1 MIDNEQIRWPGSGSL
16 DVDSLTVFG
25 SYNGDSQ
32 FQKDCIGAAKWACF
46 SLGYDAVSVELTDR
60 QMYPAFEEA
69 CNTYNAKVNEYN
81 MLNNMLALQGQ
92 TKSSMGNNATGKLSN
107 TTGLQ
112 RLTILARDYGSEI
125 GSGGNID
132 WKKFRVPVMAGQ
144 QDYDLQEIIGNQHE
158 NCNRIEIKKIFHDRP
173 PAFAR
178 IYDPMSMTGM
188 SYSNVLT
195 ELGFG
200 AYSPAVQFLM
210 CPIFED
216 LLRGQAIQF
225 NDLVR
230 KSAFS
235 FQLINNKLRL
245 FPIPTFHYDCWV
257 EYTTD
262 KDKLESGA
270 LVGNGSDLATDFA
283 DIPYQNHKYSDIN
296 ASGRQWIRKYFLANC
311 KEILGS
317 IRKKYATIPIP
328 GSEIALDGNE
338 LASAAQQDKTLLM
351 DELKL
356 MLEQA
361 GKFAQTEKLAAYNTQ
376 IVDIFKNSPLMIY
389 SGIFMLTC
397 ILIL

>member
-1 MIDNEQIRWPGSGSL
+1 MSNFDNEQIRWPGSGSL

-25 SYNGDSQ
+25 SYSGDAQ
-32 FQKDCIGAAKWACF
+32 FKQECYSAAKWACF
-46 SLGYDAVSVELTDR
+46 RLGYPTIAVELTDK
-60 QMYPAFEEA
+60 QLYPAFEES

-81 MLNNMLALQGQ
+81 MINNMLALQGQ
-92 TKSSMGNNATGKLSN
+92 TKTSMGNLAGKLPA

-112 RLTILARDYGSEI
+112 RLTILSRDYGSEA

-132 WKKFRVPVMAGQ
+132 WKKFRVQVNAGQ
-144 QDYDLQEIIGNQHE
+144 QDYDLQELIGNVE

-210 CPIFED
+210 TPLFED

-225 NDLVR
+225 NDLIR

-262 KDKLESGA
+262 KDKLESDA
-270 LVGNGSDLATDFA
+270 LVGNGSDIATDFA

-296 ASGRQWIRKYFLANC
+296 APGRQWIRNFFLANC

-317 IRKKYATIPIP
+317 IRQKYQTTPIP
-328 GSEIALDGNE
+328 GGEIALDGAE
-338 LASAAQQDKTLLM
+338 LRSEAAQEKTNLM
-351 DELKL
+351 DNLKE
-356 MLEQA
+356 MLEQS
-361 GKFAQTEKLAAYNTQ
+361 GKFAQMEKQAAFNTQ
-376 IVDIFKNSPLMIY
+376 
-389 SGIFMLTC
+389 
-397 ILIL
+397 LIDNLKSVPMTFYIG

>member
-16 DVDSLTVFG
+16 NVDSLTVFG
-25 SYNGDSQ
+25 SYSGDVQ
-32 FQKDCIGAAKWACF
+32 FQKDCSSAARWACHR
-46 SLGYDAVSVELTDR
+46 LGFPAVDVELTDVIL
-60 QMYPAFEEA
+60 YPAFEES

-81 MLNNMLALQGQ
+81 MLNNMLGLQGQ
-92 TKSSMGNNATGKLSN
+92 TKTSMGNNVTGKLSN

-112 RLTILARDYGSEI
+112 RLTILSRDFGSEA
-125 GSGGNID
+125 GSGGNLN
-132 WKKFRVPVMAGQ
+132 WKKFRVPVNAGQ
-144 QDYDLQEIIGNQHE
+144 QDYDLQQIIGESEH
-158 NCNRIEIKKIFHDRP
+158 CNRIEIKKIFHDRP

-210 CPIFED
+210 TPIFED

-235 FQLINNKLRL
+235 FQLINNTLRL

-262 KDKLESGA
+262 KDKLESDA

-296 ASGRQWIRKYFLANC
+296 APGRQWIRNYFLANC

-317 IRKKYATIPIP
+317 IRQKYQTVPIP
-328 GSEIALDGNE
+328 GNEIAMDGAE
-338 LASAAQQDKTLLM
+338 LRSEATAEKTLLM
-351 DELKL
+351 DDLKL

-376 IVDIFKNSPLMIY
+376 LIDIFKNVPIPFY
-389 SGIFMLTC
+389 IG
-397 ILIL
+397 

>member
-16 DVDSLTVFG
+16 NVDSLTVFG
-25 SYNGDSQ
+25 SYSGDAQ
-32 FQKDCIGAAKWACF
+32 FQKDCASAAKWACF
-46 SLGYDAVSVELTDR
+46 RLGYPTVDVELRDS
-60 QMYPAFEEA
+60 QLYPAFEES

-81 MLNNMLALQGQ
+81 MINNMLALQGQ
-92 TKSSMGNNATGKLSN
+92 SKSSMGNLAGKLPA

-112 RLTILARDYGSEI
+112 RLTILARDYGSEA

-132 WKKFRVPVMAGQ
+132 WKKFRVQVNAGQ
-144 QDYDLQEIIGNQHE
+144 QDYDLQELIGNVE

-210 CPIFED
+210 TPIFED

-262 KDKLESGA
+262 QDKLESDA
-270 LVGNGSDLATDFA
+270 LVGTGSDIATDFA

-296 ASGRQWIRKYFLANC
+296 APGRQWIRNYFLANC

-317 IRKKYATIPIP
+317 IRQKYQTVPIP
-328 GSEIALDGNE
+328 GSEVAMDGAE
-338 LASAAQQDKTLLM
+338 LRSEAAQEKTLLM
-351 DELKL
+351 DNLKE
-356 MLEQA
+356 MLEQS
-361 GKFAQTEKLAAYNTQ
+361 GKFAQMEKMAAFNQQ
-376 IVDIFKNSPLMIY
+376 IQDNFKSVPMVIY
-389 SGIFMLTC
+389 SG
-397 ILIL
+397 

>member
-1 MIDNEQIRWPGSGSL
+1 MDNEQVRWQGSGSL

-25 SYNGDSQ
+25 SYKGDAQ
-32 FQKDCIGAAKWACF
+32 FQSDCIGAAKWACF
-46 SLGYDAVSVELTDR
+46 KLGYPNVEVELRDT
-60 QMYPAFEEA
+60 QLYPAFEEA

-112 RLTILARDYGSEI
+112 RITILSRDFGSEA
-125 GSGGNID
+125 GSGGNLN

-144 QDYDLQEIIGNQHE
+144 QDYDLQQIIGESEQ
-158 NCNRIEIKKIFHDRP
+158 CNRIEIKKIFHDRP

-235 FQLINNKLRL
+235 FQLINNTLRL

-262 KDKLESGA
+262 KDKLESEA

-296 ASGRQWIRKYFLANC
+296 APGRQWIRKYFMANC
-311 KEILGS
+311 KEILGA
-317 IRKKYATIPIP
+317 IRKKISSIPIP
-328 GSEIALDGNE
+328 GGETSLDGPE
-338 LASAAQQDKTLLM
+338 LAAAAEAEKTLLM

-361 GKFAQTEKLAAYNTQ
+361 GKFAQMEKQAAFNSQ
-376 IVDIFKNSPLMIY
+376 MLDVLKNVPMQFYI
-389 SGIFMLTC
+389 G
-397 ILIL
+397 